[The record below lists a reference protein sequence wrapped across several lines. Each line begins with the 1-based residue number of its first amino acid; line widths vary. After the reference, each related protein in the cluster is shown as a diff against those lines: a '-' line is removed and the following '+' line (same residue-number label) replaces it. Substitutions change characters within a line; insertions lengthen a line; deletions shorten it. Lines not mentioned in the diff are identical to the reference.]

1 MSFQHLTV
9 SIHNHFSM
17 RKYTTL
23 ILPLLFL
30 LSIASFTRLS
40 AQTNNLKVAFKD
52 AASAPR
58 NLNICGD
65 EATIVVT
72 VSTEGVLSAS
82 RQSIAATLN
91 LFKGVQFVRFDAA
104 GSSSGVTYSA
114 GANAGQAVFGLP
126 NLMPVG
132 TSSVNISYVIRVNC
146 DYTDSLTR
154 NDQLDARDSW
164 NFRYSMS
171 AQALTETDFST
182 GYRDQIKV
190 PFFTMSVTDNTTGS
204 VRVGQCFQRKILI
217 NNSGLD
223 GYIKSFVYTNSQGPG
238 IYVTSITVNGTTL
251 PVNRQ
256 PIYNATSDT
265 LLKVDVPA
273 SVFAAN
279 TRGPVNPANGNLL
292 FEPDETVTIIENFC
306 VASCE
311 KPRTGTHTMSW
322 GCDNRYCNSIARQTI
337 IRLGEGAV
345 NVAFS
350 PTGTQPDT
358 VGGYCRIGKT
368 SVIFRNN
375 GVEVD
380 PGTAAMMDIAT
391 GIGLGNSVGLT
402 DKGFKITKMTI
413 AGLVFNN
420 PSVAIQNLKNSPL
433 LTTDPD
439 GVGVGLADIDG
450 DGFFDD
456 LPVGKSIEIKIEY
469 TVECGVS
476 LTNTA
481 RKCVNDFETAFNAQ
495 IDYTDVC
502 NRRNSVIKPG
512 YFAPL
517 NVNDLIEN
525 CSDPD
530 CGTDSKPFM
539 IQHKER
545 RNIFNF
551 DRSCGGQ
558 EEILVKVKLP
568 TGVLPIQD
576 SMRLYR
582 YTDVMRLKS
591 MTQSNDTVFM
601 RFDIGN
607 QPYINGD
614 YKVNFG
620 FKATC
625 SAQTGL
631 SGFPVELSFVCPP
644 CGCQHVWY
652 CDTIQGPKIHYY
664 EPPCVPN
671 AAYDCPKGLKTTSFT
686 AVRTTLGYTN
696 EKYTTKIDPSK
707 ANLKAAMSCDSIQMT
722 VKNVVGTAP
731 LSDSLGIRISYENIT
746 FLAASKRNDIF
757 KFGKGIVRIV
767 KGGQVFTCTVD
778 STKVRYV
785 RTDSAKYMYIDLNH
799 CFAETGI
806 AALSKGDSVN
816 FIGNFTVQDN
826 GPFKNT
832 FEKIPRL
839 RAYGY
844 HTDNATEYACDDFGE
859 TFRVGRPAA
868 VFAIPNS
875 SNFPKG
881 CTEATLDYKILIINN
896 GYYDIFS
903 FEHRKSVGVDSILFT
918 FDPALVKAFKSSV
931 SVSIPDHPF
940 AASSFYPLSNL
951 DSTGRYVAKF
961 DTLTI
966 VPSLLKATSYAF
978 DLRIKLLP
986 NCRSLTG
993 SSLSNNTFKFNP
1005 KIYFRDRYYALEI
1018 GDGACSPYRR
1028 DSASNDI
1035 TYSDPPALTFT
1046 PVSNPATTTVN
1057 DTATWTVKLCNT
1069 SDKGNAGTTFFSVE
1083 PDPSVRSF
1091 KVVKMTDI
1099 TNAANRINLTIN
1111 RFGRDSLSAFAFA
1124 NGLTIASSSNT
1135 LDDVCNIVE
1144 IKATTGDCG
1153 NIKADFNA
1161 GWNCIR
1167 PTESTWS
1174 PALYPPC
1181 TDLTIAGSL
1190 SIEAPFL
1197 DANFINQSLSRPSI
1211 CDTTTLEILL
1221 RNTDLGKVFDVRTR
1235 ITVPLEGADLALANI
1250 EVAYPPSAPYQ
1261 RALGQP
1267 RLIGANMRG
1276 KVYEFVDFSTLSNY
1290 LNANGLKGFNANNPN
1305 DSNEFKIR
1313 FRFSNDCDFKSGSL
1327 SYFSFAGKTSCGTPA
1342 NNESGE
1348 SLPIQILGAEIDTNK
1363 LFSVAV
1369 GPNNRLVP
1377 GGASTLEI
1385 SIANLTNTP
1394 STVNDNIQV
1403 KLPSGITYQP
1413 NTSVGVVPA
1422 GWQPAE
1428 PTVRTVS
1435 GFTILEWKQP
1445 VGLVKNQ
1452 IARLRFGVVTADTF
1466 PCNGGFVDIGLATM
1480 VEKQLACPVRQTI
1493 CRVETITTSD
1503 GEQFFAIP
1511 LSTDSIRITSN
1522 LTIANGT
1529 IKGVRNQPLTLT
1541 AAGATAVRWV
1551 ELPNNNVL
1559 STALTFSYT
1568 PTKVETNIR
1577 VESTSAASCLL
1588 PATLRILT
1596 DRDTAPPTIRV
1607 RDTTIGCRDTFPL
1620 IFPIVTD
1627 DVDTAVTLTYVERIE
1642 PLPCGSRLLRTWTAT
1657 DHSGKSSTAIQTI
1670 TQTDTIK
1677 PILSPNHPLLAN
1689 VRSGD
1694 TLTFECQNAPI
1705 FKVNDVTATD
1715 NCSDN
1720 VGKSFVDVARRIG
1733 VCSRD
1738 GFLMLMECDWRA
1750 TDACGNTAVFKIFV
1764 KITDNTPPVVVNVP
1778 ADITVNSELEIRNR
1792 PQGIFGRDGCD
1803 DDVTITFA
1811 EQRVN
1816 DTLIYRIWTAAD
1828 DCQNISR
1835 DSQIITIRRVR
1846 IVPNIDTIPP
1856 QYFVQN
1862 QRLLGFRNGDT
1873 LRVYACDDTSSL
1885 TINDLRVT
1893 DNRDSSPRVQFD
1905 ATVTT
1910 GVCSRDGFIVLKKYT
1925 WTATDSS
1932 GNAATFVINLKLKD
1946 TIAPV
1951 FANVPAD
1958 ITLATNIPLP
1968 TANPTAN
1975 DNCSSAPITLAIL
1988 VVPSTTDT
1996 VFTRVWTAVDACGN
2010 QTIARQ
2016 KITKL
2021 VVAARDTIPPII
2033 RMGDPL
2039 AVGRRNGD
2047 TLTFSSC
2054 LGSKSLQANSV
2065 NVTDNRDVNP
2075 SVQLDSSVINGIC
2088 PANNFIILK
2097 AYTWTARDASGN
2109 RSTFRIWLRFVD
2121 DMPPVISNIPANVTI
2136 LATDSMPIAN
2146 ISITDACSRFLV
2158 DSTMTTALLGIDT
2171 VFIRTWTATDL
2182 CGNTTIANQTILK
2195 LGRSNNG
2202 SSTVWVGRS
2211 DTSRMQLLVNQSD
2224 TICLRKK
2231 PNSGP
2236 YTIRNLC
2243 PDSTT
2248 RAGIFDILRGDTC
2261 VVVHSVEPGRSTACF
2276 QVCDSRGVCDTTVLT
2291 VFISRQIVKIKPI
2304 ALDDN
2309 VETKRGTPIDIQI
2322 TKNDTLSNF
2331 LVKSI
2336 SMMTPPNFGKAQIR
2350 EKGGEWTVNYQPD
2363 STFCSSKLRDEF
2375 YYELCTDGGCAR
2387 AFIRVKVLCDG
2398 LKVFNGFSPNEDGKN
2413 DVFYIEGLDFF
2424 PNTALTV
2431 YNRWGN
2437 SVYSSK
2443 DYKNDWNGTFNGNS
2457 APDGTYFYIIRLEN
2471 GESFTGYL
2479 QIQR

>member
-1 MSFQHLTV
+1 
-9 SIHNHFSM
+9 M

-23 ILPLLFL
+23 INALIFL
-30 LSIASFTRLS
+30 LSLASLTRLS

-58 NLNICGD
+58 NLNVCGD
-65 EATIVVT
+65 EVTVAVT

-82 RQSIAATLN
+82 RQSISATLN

-104 GSSSGVTYSA
+104 GSSAGVTYAA

-126 NLMPVG
+126 NLTPVG
-132 TSSVNISYVIRVNC
+132 IASVNISYVIRVNC
-146 DYTDSLTR
+146 EYTDSLTR
-154 NDQLDARDSW
+154 NDQLDARDRWAFS
-164 NFRYSMS
+164 YSMN
-171 AQALTETDFST
+171 AQNLTETDFST

-204 VRVGQCFQRKILI
+204 VRVGQCFQRKVLI

-223 GYIKSFVYTNSQGPG
+223 GYVKNFVYTNSQAQG
-238 IYVTSITVNGTTL
+238 ISVSSITVNGMTL
-251 PVNRQ
+251 PITKVATF
-256 PIYNATSDT
+256 NATNDT
-265 LLKVDVPA
+265 LIRVVVPE

-279 TRGPVNPANGNLL
+279 TRGPINPADGDLL

-306 VASCE
+306 VISCDR
-311 KPRTGTHTMSW
+311 PRTGTHTMSW
-322 GCDNRYCNSIARQTI
+322 GCDNRLCNSVVRNTI

-350 PTGTQPDT
+350 PTGSQPDT

-391 GIGLGNSVGLT
+391 GIGVGNLVGLT

-413 AGLVFNN
+413 AGLVFNT
-420 PSVAIQNLKNSPL
+420 PSVAIQDLRNSPR

-439 GVGVGLADIDG
+439 GVGIGLADIDG

-469 TVECGVS
+469 EVECGVS

-481 RKCVNDFETAFNAQ
+481 KKCVNDFETAFNAQ

-502 NRRNSVIKPG
+502 NKRNSVIKPR

-525 CSDPD
+525 CADPD
-530 CGTDSKPFM
+530 CGTDSKPFN
-539 IQHKER
+539 IQHLER

-576 SMRLYR
+576 SMRLLR
-582 YTDVMRLKS
+582 YTTLVRLKS

-601 RFDIGN
+601 RFDLGG
-607 QPYINGD
+607 QPFINGD
-614 YKVNFG
+614 YLVNFG
-620 FKATC
+620 FRATC
-625 SAQTGL
+625 AAQVGL

-664 EPPCVPN
+664 EPPCAPN
-671 AAYDCPKGLKTTSFT
+671 VAYECPKGLKTTDFT

-696 EKYTTKIDPSK
+696 EKYTTKISPSK
-707 ANLKAAMSCDSIQMT
+707 ANLQAAMSCDSIQMT
-722 VKNVVGTAP
+722 VKNVVGNAP

-746 FLAASKRNDIF
+746 FLAASRRNDIF

-767 KGGQVFTCTVD
+767 KGGQVFTCNVD
-778 STKVRYV
+778 SSKIRYV
-785 RTDSAKYMYIDLNH
+785 RTDSAKFMYIDLSH

-806 AALSKGDSVN
+806 AALNKGDSVN
-816 FIGNFTVQDN
+816 FIGNFTVEDN
-826 GPFKNT
+826 GPFKNV
-832 FEKIPRL
+832 FQKIPRL

-844 HTDNATEYACDDFGE
+844 HTDNATEFSCDDFGE
-859 TFRVGRPAA
+859 TFSVGRPAS

-881 CTEATLDYKILIINN
+881 CTEAVLDYKVLIINN
-896 GYYDIFS
+896 GYFDEFGY
-903 FEHRKSVGVDSILFT
+903 EHRKSVGVDSISLT
-918 FDPALVKAFKSSV
+918 FDPLLAKAFQSSV

-940 AASSFYPLSNL
+940 AASNFYPLSNL

-961 DTLTI
+961 DTLKI
-966 VPSLLKATSYAF
+966 VPSYLKATSYAF

-986 NCRSLTG
+986 NCSSLTG
-993 SSLSNNTFKFNP
+993 SSLGNNTFKFNP
-1005 KIYFRDRYYALEI
+1005 KIFFRDRYYALEI
-1018 GDGACSPYRR
+1018 GDASCSPYRR

-1035 TYSDPPALTFT
+1035 TYDDPPALSFT

-1083 PDPSVRSF
+1083 PAPSVRSF
-1091 KVVKMTDI
+1091 RVVKMTDI
-1099 TNAANRINLTIN
+1099 TNAANRIDLTIN

-1124 NGLTIASSSNT
+1124 NGLTVAGSSNT
-1135 LDDVCNIVE
+1135 LDDVCNVVE
-1144 IKATTGDCG
+1144 IKAVTGDCG
-1153 NIKADFNA
+1153 EVKADFHT
-1161 GWNCIR
+1161 GWNCVR

-1181 TDLTIAGSL
+1181 TDLTIAASL

-1197 DANFINQSLSRPSI
+1197 DANFINQSLNRPSI
-1211 CDTTTLEILL
+1211 CDTTTLDILL

-1250 EVAYPPSAPYQ
+1250 EIAYPSSAPFQ

-1276 KVYEFVDFSTLSNY
+1276 RVYEFADFSTLSNY
-1290 LNANGLKGFNANNPN
+1290 LNTNGLKGFNPNNPN

-1363 LFSVAV
+1363 LFSVGV
-1369 GPNNRLVP
+1369 GSRNRLVP

-1385 SIANLTNTP
+1385 FITNLTNTP

-1403 KLPSGITYQP
+1403 KLPAGIDYQP
-1413 NTSVGVVPA
+1413 NTSVGVAPL
-1422 GWQPAE
+1422 GWTPAE
-1428 PTVRTVS
+1428 PTRRVVS

-1445 VGLVKNQ
+1445 VGLVRNQ
-1452 IARLRFGVVTADTF
+1452 VARLRFNVVTADTF
-1466 PCNGGFVDIGLATM
+1466 PCNGGLVDIGLATM

-1503 GEQFFAIP
+1503 GEQFFPIP

-1522 LTIANGT
+1522 ITITNGT
-1529 IKGVRNQPLTLT
+1529 IQGVRNQPLTLT
-1541 AAGATAVRWV
+1541 ATGATAVRWL
-1551 ELPNNNVL
+1551 ELPSNTVL

-1568 PTKVETNIR
+1568 PTLVETTIR
-1577 VESTSAASCLL
+1577 VESTSAASCLA
-1588 PATLRILT
+1588 PATIRILT

-1620 IFPIVTD
+1620 IFPIVSD
-1627 DVDTAVTLTYVERIE
+1627 DVDTALTVTYVERFE
-1642 PLPCGSRLLRTWTAT
+1642 PLTCGQRLIRTWTAT
-1657 DHSGKSSTAIQTI
+1657 DDSGKSATAIQTI
-1670 TQTDTIK
+1670 TQTDTVK
-1677 PILSPNHPLLAN
+1677 PIISPNHPLLVN

-1694 TLTFECQNAPI
+1694 TLTFDCQNPPN
-1705 FKVNDVTATD
+1705 FGVDDVSATD
-1715 NCSDN
+1715 NCTDN
-1720 VGKSFVDVARRIG
+1720 VPKAFIDVAARIG

-1750 TDACGNTAVFKIFV
+1750 TDACGNVGIFKIFV
-1764 KITDNTPPVVVNVP
+1764 KITDNTPPIVVNVP

-1792 PQGIFGRDGCD
+1792 PQGIFGRDRCD
-1803 DDVTITFA
+1803 DDVTVTFE
-1811 EQRVN
+1811 EQRIS
-1816 DTLIYRIWTAAD
+1816 DSLIYRIWTAAD
-1828 DCQNISR
+1828 DCQNIGR
-1835 DSQIITIRRVR
+1835 DSQIIKIRTVR

-1862 QRLLGFRNGDT
+1862 QRLTGFQSGDT
-1873 LRVYACDDTSSL
+1873 LRVYACNDTNFL

-1893 DNRDSSPRVQFD
+1893 DNRDSSPRVRLD
-1905 ATVTT
+1905 STVRV
-1910 GVCSRDGFIVLKKYT
+1910 GVCNVDGYLVLKQYR
-1925 WTATDSS
+1925 WTATDST
-1932 GNAATFVINLKLKD
+1932 GNSSRFTINLIQKD

-1951 FANVPAD
+1951 FANVPSD
-1958 ITLATNIPLP
+1958 TILTTNVPVP

-1975 DNCSSAPITLAIL
+1975 DNCSSAPITVEMT
-1988 VVPSTTDT
+1988 VVPSLTDT
-1996 VFTRVWTAVDACGN
+1996 VFTRTWTAVDACGN
-2010 QTIARQ
+2010 QTTARQ
-2016 KITKL
+2016 RITKN
-2021 VVAARDTIPPII
+2021 VVVSRDSIAPVIVMIDT
-2033 RMGDPL
+2033 L

-2054 LGSKSLQANSV
+2054 FGSKSLQANSV
-2065 NVTDNRDVNP
+2065 SVTDNRDLTP
-2075 SVQLDSSVINGIC
+2075 SVNLDSTTINGLC
-2088 PANNFIILK
+2088 PTNNFIVLK
-2097 AYTWTARDASGN
+2097 AYTWTVTDASGN
-2109 RSTFRIWLRFVD
+2109 RSTFRIWLKFVD
-2121 DMPPVISNIPANVTI
+2121 DVPPVISNIPANVTI
-2136 LATDSMPIAN
+2136 SALDSMPIAN
-2146 ISITDACSRFLV
+2146 ISITDACSQVLM
-2158 DSTMTTALLGIDT
+2158 DSTMATALLGIDT
-2171 VFIRTWTATDL
+2171 VFVKTWTATDL
-2182 CGNTTIANQTILK
+2182 CGNLTTASQTILK

-2211 DTSRMQLLVNQSD
+2211 DTTRFQLINNQSD
-2224 TICLRKK
+2224 TVCLRKK
-2231 PNSGP
+2231 PNSGG
-2236 YTIRNLC
+2236 YTIRNIC

-2248 RAGIFDILRGDTC
+2248 RAGIFEILRGDTC
-2261 VVVHSVEPGRSTACF
+2261 VVVFGVEPGRSTACF
-2276 QVCDSRGVCDTTVLT
+2276 QVCDSTGVCDTTVLS
-2291 VFISRQIVKIKPI
+2291 VFISRTVVKVKPI
-2304 ALDDN
+2304 GVDDN
-2309 VETKRGTPIDIQI
+2309 VETRRGVPIDILI
-2322 TKNDTLSNF
+2322 AENDTLSNF
-2331 LVKSI
+2331 PVNSI
-2336 SMMTPPNFGKAQIR
+2336 SMRTPPEFGNAAIR
-2350 EKGGEWTVNYQPD
+2350 EKGGQWTLTYQPD
-2363 STFCSSKLRDEF
+2363 STFCSSKLKDEF

-2387 AFIRVKVLCDG
+2387 AFVRVKVLCDG
-2398 LKVFNGFSPNEDGKN
+2398 LKVYNAFSPNGDGLN
-2413 DVFYIEGLDFF
+2413 DVFFVEGLESF

-2443 DYKNDWNGTFNGNS
+2443 DYKNNWTGTFNGNP
-2457 APDGTYFYIIRLEN
+2457 APDGTYFYIMRLEN
-2471 GESFTGYL
+2471 GESFTGYV

>member
-1 MSFQHLTV
+1 
-9 SIHNHFSM
+9 M

-23 ILPLLFL
+23 IHALIFL
-30 LSIASFTRLS
+30 LSMAAFTHLS

-58 NLNICGD
+58 NLNVCGD
-65 EATIVVT
+65 EVTVVVT
-72 VSTEGVLSAS
+72 VSTEGALSAA
-82 RQSIAATLN
+82 RQSILATLN

-104 GSSSGVTYSA
+104 GSSAGVTYTA

-126 NLMPVG
+126 TLTPVG

-146 DYTDSLTR
+146 AYTDSLTR
-154 NDQLDARDSW
+154 NDQLDARDRWAFS
-164 NFRYSMS
+164 YSMN

-217 NNSGLD
+217 NNSALD
-223 GYIKSFVYTNSQGPG
+223 GYVKSFVYTNSQAQG
-238 IYVTSITVNGTTL
+238 IYVSSITANGIIL
-251 PVNRQ
+251 PMTK
-256 PIYNATSDT
+256 IATFNATNDT
-265 LLKVDVPA
+265 LIRVDVPA
-273 SVFAAN
+273 AVFAAN
-279 TRGPVNPANGNLL
+279 TIGPVNPSNGNLL
-292 FEPDETVTIIENFC
+292 FEPNETVTIIENFC
-306 VASCE
+306 VVSCD
-311 KPRTGTHTMSW
+311 KARTGTHTMSW
-322 GCDNRYCNSIARQTI
+322 GCDNRFCNSIARQTI

-358 VGGYCRIGKT
+358 VGGYCKIGKT
-368 SVIFRNN
+368 AVVFRNN

-380 PGTAAMMDIAT
+380 PGTAAMMDIVT
-391 GIGLGNSVGLT
+391 GIGLGNSVGLA
-402 DKGFKITKMTI
+402 DKGFKINKITI
-413 AGLVFNN
+413 AGLVFNT
-420 PSVAIQNLKNSPL
+420 PSVAIQDLRNSPR

-469 TVECGVS
+469 EVECGVS
-476 LTNTA
+476 LINTA
-481 RKCVNDFETAFNAQ
+481 KKCTNDFETAFNAQ

-502 NRRNSVIKPG
+502 DKRNSVIRPRF
-512 YFAPL
+512 FAPL

-525 CSDPD
+525 CADPD
-530 CGTDSKPFM
+530 CETDSKPFN
-539 IQHKER
+539 IQHLER

-551 DRSCGGQ
+551 DRSCNGQ

-582 YTDVMRLKS
+582 YSDIMRMKS

-607 QPYINGD
+607 QQFINGD

-620 FKATC
+620 FMATC
-625 SAQTGL
+625 AAQPGL
-631 SGFPVELSFVCPP
+631 SDFPIELSFVCPP

-652 CDTIQGPKIHYY
+652 CDTLQGPKIHYL
-664 EPPCVPN
+664 EPPCAPN
-671 AAYDCPKGLKTTSFT
+671 ALYECPKGLKTTDFT

-696 EKYTTKIDPSK
+696 EKYTTKISPSK
-707 ANLKAAMSCDSIQMT
+707 ANLKAAMSCDSVQMT

-731 LSDSLGIRISYENIT
+731 LSDSLGIRIAYENIT
-746 FLAASKRNDIF
+746 FLAASRRNDIF

-767 KGGQVFTCTVD
+767 KGGQVFTCNVD
-778 STKVRYV
+778 ASKVRYV
-785 RTDSAKYMYIDLNH
+785 RTDSAKFMYIDLNH

-806 AALSKGDSVN
+806 ATLNKGDSVN
-816 FIGNFTVQDN
+816 FVGNFTVEDN
-826 GPFKNT
+826 GPFKNV
-832 FEKIPRL
+832 FVKIPRL

-844 HTDNATEYACDDFGE
+844 HTDGAAEFACDDFGE
-859 TFRVGRPAA
+859 TFSVGRPAS

-875 SNFPKG
+875 ANFPKG
-881 CTEATLDYKILIINN
+881 CEEATLDYKILIINN
-896 GYYDIFS
+896 GYFDEFGY
-903 FEHRKSVGVDSILFT
+903 EHRKSVGVDSITFA
-918 FDPALVKAFKSSV
+918 FDPLLVKAFKSNV

-940 AASSFYPLSNL
+940 AASNFYPLSNL

-966 VPSLLKATSYAF
+966 VPSYLKATSYAF

-986 NCRSLTG
+986 NCSSLTG

-1018 GDGACSPYRR
+1018 GDGLCSPYRR

-1035 TYSDPPALTFT
+1035 TYGDPPALSFT
-1046 PVSNPATTTVN
+1046 PVSNPATTTAN

-1099 TNAANRINLTIN
+1099 TNASNRIDLTIN

-1124 NGLTIASSSNT
+1124 NGLTIAGSGNT

-1144 IKATTGDCG
+1144 IKATTADCG
-1153 NIKADFNA
+1153 TLNADFNA

-1181 TDLTIAGSL
+1181 TDLTIAASL

-1235 ITVPLEGADLALANI
+1235 ITVPLEGADLALAAI

-1267 RLIGANMRG
+1267 RLIGANARG
-1276 KVYEFVDFSTLSNY
+1276 RIYEFADFSTLNNY
-1290 LNANGLKGFNANNPN
+1290 LNVNGLKGSNPNNPN
-1305 DSNEFKIR
+1305 DSNDVKIR

-1342 NNESGE
+1342 NNELGE

-1363 LFSVAV
+1363 LFSVGV

-1377 GGASTLEI
+1377 SGASTLEI
-1385 SIANLTNTP
+1385 FITNLTNTP

-1403 KLPSGITYQP
+1403 KLPAGIDYQP
-1413 NTSVGVVPA
+1413 NTSVGVLPS
-1422 GWQPAE
+1422 GWTPAE
-1428 PTVRTVS
+1428 PTRRVVS

-1445 VGLVKNQ
+1445 VGLVRNQ
-1452 IARLRFGVVTADTF
+1452 VARLRFNVITADTF
-1466 PCNGGFVDIGLATM
+1466 SCNGGLVDIGLATM
-1480 VEKQLACPVRQTI
+1480 VEKQLACPIRQTI

-1503 GEQFFAIP
+1503 GEQFFPIP
-1511 LSTDSIRITSN
+1511 LSTDSIRITAN
-1522 LTIANGT
+1522 VTITDGT
-1529 IKGVRNQPLTLT
+1529 IQSVINQPLTLT
-1541 AAGATAVRWV
+1541 TTGATAVRWLQ
-1551 ELPNNNVL
+1551 LPRGNLL
-1559 STALTFSYT
+1559 STDLTLNYT
-1568 PTKVETNIR
+1568 PTEEETTIR
-1577 VESTSAASCLL
+1577 VESTSANACFA
-1588 PATLRILT
+1588 PATIRILT
-1596 DRDTAPPTIRV
+1596 DRDTAPPTISV

-1620 IFPIVTD
+1620 IYPIVSD
-1627 DVDTAVTLTYVERIE
+1627 DVDTALTVRYIERFE
-1642 PLPCGSRLLRTWTAT
+1642 PLTCGQRLIRTWTAT
-1657 DHSGKSSTAIQTI
+1657 DDSGKSSTAIQTI
-1670 TQTDTIK
+1670 TQTDTLK
-1677 PILSPNHPLLAN
+1677 PIIIPRHPLLAN

-1694 TLTFECQNAPI
+1694 TLTFDCQNPPN
-1705 FKVNDVTATD
+1705 FGVEDVTATD
-1715 NCSDN
+1715 NCTDN
-1720 VGKSFVDVARRIG
+1720 VPKVFVDVAARIG

-1750 TDACGNTAVFKIFV
+1750 TDACGNVGIFKIFV

-1778 ADITVNSELEIRNR
+1778 IDITVNSELEIRNR
-1792 PQGIFGRDGCD
+1792 PQGIFGRDRCD
-1803 DDVTITFA
+1803 DDVTVTFE
-1811 EQRVN
+1811 EQRIN
-1816 DTLIYRIWTAAD
+1816 DSLIYRIWTAAD
-1828 DCQNISR
+1828 DCQNIGR
-1835 DSQIITIRRVR
+1835 DSQIIMIRTIRL
-1846 IVPNIDTIPP
+1846 IPNIDTIPP

-1862 QRLLGFRNGDT
+1862 QRLTGLRSGDT
-1873 LRVYACDDTSSL
+1873 LCVYACDDTSYL
-1885 TINDLRVT
+1885 KTNDLGVT
-1893 DNRDSSPRVQFD
+1893 DNRDSSPRMRLD
-1905 ATVTT
+1905 STVRT
-1910 GVCSRDGFIVLKKYT
+1910 GVCDIDGYLMLKQYQ
-1925 WTATDSS
+1925 WTAMDST
-1932 GNAATFVINLKLKD
+1932 GNSSIFTLNLIQKD
-1946 TIAPV
+1946 TVAPTLL
-1951 FANVPAD
+1951 NVPND
-1958 ITLATNIPLP
+1958 IILITNVPLP
-1968 TANPTAN
+1968 TANPTAI
-1975 DNCSSAPITLAIL
+1975 DNCSSAPITLIL
-1988 VVPSTTDT
+1988 LVEPHLTDT
-1996 VFTRVWTAVDACGN
+1996 LFTRVWTAEDACGN
-2010 QTIARQ
+2010 TTMAQQRIRKFKGPIDVTPPTIEL
-2016 KITKL
+2016 I
-2021 VVAARDTIPPII
+2021 
-2033 RMGDPL
+2033 DPL
-2039 AVGRRNGD
+2039 ASGRQNGD

-2054 LGSKSLQANSV
+2054 LASQSLQLNSV
-2065 NVTDNRDVNP
+2065 RATDSVDANP
-2075 SVQLDSSVINGIC
+2075 SVQLDSTTLNGLC
-2088 PANNFIILK
+2088 PTNDFIVLK
-2097 AYTWTARDASGN
+2097 AYTWTATDASGN
-2109 RSTFRIWLRFVD
+2109 RSTFKLWLKFVD
-2121 DMPPVISNIPANVTI
+2121 DVPPVIDNVPANVTI
-2136 LATDSMPIAN
+2136 SAIDSVPIAI
-2146 ISITDACSRFLV
+2146 ISITDACSSVLI
-2158 DSTMTTALLGIDT
+2158 DSTMAVAVLGIDT
-2171 VFIRTWTATDL
+2171 VFVKTWTAIDL
-2182 CGNTTIANQTILK
+2182 CGNIATANQTILK
-2195 LGRSNNG
+2195 LGKSNNG
-2202 SSTVWVGRS
+2202 SSTVWIGRS
-2211 DTSRMQLLVNQSD
+2211 DTSRVQLLNSQSD

-2231 PNSGP
+2231 PNSGG
-2236 YTIRNLC
+2236 YTLRNIC

-2248 RAGIFDILRGDTC
+2248 RAGIFEILRGDTC
-2261 VVVHSVEPGRSTACF
+2261 VVVFAIEPGRSTACF
-2276 QVCDSRGVCDTTVLT
+2276 QVCDSTGVCDTTVLSLL
-2291 VFISRQIVKIKPI
+2291 VSRPVVTIKPI
-2304 ALDDN
+2304 GVDDN
-2309 VETKRGTPIDIQI
+2309 VETRRGVPIEIEI
-2322 TKNDTLSNF
+2322 VKNDTLSNF
-2331 LVKSI
+2331 PVNSI
-2336 SMMTPPNFGKAQIR
+2336 SMMTPPDFGKAQVR
-2350 EKGGEWTVNYQPD
+2350 NKGNEWTVNYQPD

-2375 YYELCTDGGCAR
+2375 YYELCTDGGCTR
-2387 AFIRVKVLCDG
+2387 AFIRVKVVCDA
-2398 LKVFNGFSPNEDGKN
+2398 LKVFNAFSPNGDGHN
-2413 DVFYIEGLDFF
+2413 DVFYIQGLEIF

-2443 DYKNDWNGTFNGNS
+2443 DYKNDWTGTFNGNP
-2457 APDGTYFYIIRLEN
+2457 APDGTYFYIMRLEN
-2471 GESFTGYL
+2471 GESFTGYV